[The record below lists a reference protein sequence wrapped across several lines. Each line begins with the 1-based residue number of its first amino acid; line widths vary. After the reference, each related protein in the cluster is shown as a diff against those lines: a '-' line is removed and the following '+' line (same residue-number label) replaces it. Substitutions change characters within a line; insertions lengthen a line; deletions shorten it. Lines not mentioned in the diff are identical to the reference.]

1 MDITS
6 VTITPEGNYLV
17 ALADGRLLAVPDDPA
32 NADRQTVAAWEAA
45 GGVIGESVVDLE
57 ARRAE
62 RQGELLA
69 VVNRF
74 IEAKP
79 DGRTRYDTNLKLNV
93 IMAGVNAMAAGQ
105 AKPAAVA
112 AVEAWI
118 AAVQAEYFSLKA
130 ALAAAATP
138 EELDAVDL
146 TCGRLEGLYGV
157 AGSQAPDPDVTTAD
171 LVGQ

>member
-1 MDITS
+1 MEIAS
-6 VTITPEGNYLV
+6 VTRNTEGGFLV
-17 ALADGRLLAVPDDPA
+17 ALADSRLLAVPDDPA
-32 NADRQTVAAWEAA
+32 NADRQAVAVWEAA
-45 GGVIGESVVDLE
+45 GGVIGEAGVDLE

-93 IMAGVNAMAAGQ
+93 IMAGVNALAAGQ
-105 AKPAAVA
+105 AKPTPVA

-118 AAVQAEYFSLKA
+118 AAVQAEYFGLKA

-146 TCGRLEGLYGV
+146 TYDRLEGLYGV

-171 LVGQ
+171 LAGQ